1 MGDIIIDVI
10 EDAAALVRS
19 LDKLIALE
27 SDPAKLTHL
36 KRVRGSV
43 ATLANLQ
50 DN

>member
-1 MGDIIIDVI
+1 MGDIIIAVM

-27 SDPAKLTHL
+27 SDPAKRAHL
-36 KRVRGSV
+36 KRVRGSA
-43 ATLANLQ
+43 ATLVNL